1 LYFIKDKTQ
10 MKKLTIIALVAA
22 FGFVSC
28 KDSNKESNA
37 ATTETSTPV
46 ASTESHDGHDHNHDH
61 AGHNHGGNE
70 VAQGMNPPHGE
81 PGHRCDIPVGAPLN
95 SEPTQPAMNASPAS
109 SGGQGFL
116 GGDAQATS
124 SQPAGGQSQFTTA
137 PGMQGKP
144 NPAHGQ
150 PGHRCDI
157 QVGDPLP

>member
-1 LYFIKDKTQ
+1 MYFIKDKIQ

-22 FGFVSC
+22 FSFVSC

-37 ATTETSTPV
+37 STTDTSTPV
-46 ASTESHDGHDHNHDH
+46 ATPQSQNEHDHDH
-61 AGHNHGGNE
+61 AGHNHGANE

-95 SEPTQPAMNASPAS
+95 SEPTQPGGNTAPAS
-109 SGGQGFL
+109 SSGQGFL
-116 GGDAQATS
+116 GSGDAQTTP
-124 SQPAGGQSQFTTA
+124 SQTTGGQSQFTTA

>member
-1 LYFIKDKTQ
+1 LYLIKDKTQ

-28 KDSNKESNA
+28 KDSNKEANA
-37 ATTETSTPV
+37 ATTETAAPV
-46 ASTESHDGHDHNHDH
+46 TATESHEGHDHSH
-61 AGHNHGGNE
+61 AGHNHGNE

-81 PGHRCDIPVGAPLN
+81 PGHRCDIAVGAPLN
-95 SEPTQPAMNASPAS
+95 SEPAQSNINATPANN
-109 SGGQGFL
+109 GGQGFL
-116 GGDAQATS
+116 GSGDAQATPA
-124 SQPAGGQSQFTTA
+124 QPAGGQSQFVTT

-157 QVGDPLP
+157 QVGEPLP

>member
-1 LYFIKDKTQ
+1 

-28 KDSNKESNA
+28 KDTDKETNTTDV
-37 ATTETSTPV
+37 TTETTAPV
-46 ASTESHDGHDHNHDH
+46 NEAAPVNSHDGHDHSHDGYDH
-61 AGHNHGGNE
+61 SHDGHSHGNE
-70 VAQGMNPPHGE
+70 TAQGMNPPHGE

-95 SEPTQPAMNASPAS
+95 SAPTQPAASTPANS
-109 SGGQGFL
+109 DGQGFL
-116 GGDAQATS
+116 GSGDAQA
-124 SQPAGGQSQFTTA
+124 PAQQATPQQQFTTA

-157 QVGDPLP
+157 QVGEPLP